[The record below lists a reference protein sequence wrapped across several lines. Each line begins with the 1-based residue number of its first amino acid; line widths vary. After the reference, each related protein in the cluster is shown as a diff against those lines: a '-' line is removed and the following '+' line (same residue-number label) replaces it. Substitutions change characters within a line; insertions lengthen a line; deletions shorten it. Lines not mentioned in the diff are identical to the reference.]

1 VTATTRT
8 RPRLVHVT
16 TSDIS
21 LSLLLGSQL
30 QAFAAAGYEVIG
42 VSAAGE
48 HVADL
53 ERMGIRHV
61 ALRHATRSFAPGGDA
76 RALLEL
82 WSLFRELEPDIVHT
96 HNPKPGIYGRLAARA
111 AGVPVVVNTVHGLYA
126 LPDDRLAKRALVYGL
141 ERAASLCSDA
151 ELVQSAEDV
160 DTLLR
165 IGVARDKVYRL
176 GNGIDLD
183 RFRPCAERD
192 ERALEERARLGIA
205 ADDVVCGLVG
215 RLVRE
220 KGYLEVFAAY
230 ERLRER
236 LPRLHVVVVGPSDP
250 EKADALSA
258 DEIDA
263 AERAGVRFLGF
274 EPKVEDVYA
283 WMDCFVLAS
292 HREGFPRAAMEA
304 AAMGLPVIATDIRG
318 CREVVAD
325 GETGFLVPPRDV
337 DALAAAVE
345 HITVD
350 AELRARMGA
359 AASEKARREFDQQ
372 DVIDLTLRVYH
383 RLLPARPDPPAV
395 ELRAAV
401 AADAPALAAM
411 HVDRIDEGFLSSL
424 GPRFLRRLY
433 KRIIAAPGAFAI
445 VAVDECGVVGFVA
458 VATDVPALYKA
469 FVLRDGVGAGLVA
482 APRLARSARRAF
494 ETLRYPATEGTGGG
508 DDLPAAEILSVGV
521 APRATRRGV
530 GTRLLAAALDELR
543 ARDVDAVKV
552 VAGADNDAAL
562 GLYERSGFAR
572 ERTIAVHAGTPS
584 EVLVWR
590 SR

>member
-1 VTATTRT
+1 MTPLR
-8 RPRLVHVT
+8 RQPRLVHVT

-21 LSLLLGSQL
+21 LSLLLGTQL

-42 VSAAGE
+42 VSAAGDY
-48 HVADL
+48 VADL
-53 ERMGIRHV
+53 ERMGIEHV

-96 HNPKPGIYGRLAARA
+96 HNPKPGVYGRLAARA

-126 LPDDRLAKRALVYGL
+126 LPDDRLAKRAVVYGL
-141 ERAASLCSDA
+141 ERTASLCSDA

-165 IGVARDKVYRL
+165 LGVPRDKVYRL

-183 RFRPCAERD
+183 RFRPRATRGD
-192 ERALEERARLGIA
+192 AALEARARLGIA
-205 ADDVVCGLVG
+205 PDDVVCGLVG

-220 KGYLEVFAAY
+220 KGYPEVFAAF
-230 ERLRER
+230 EQLRAR
-236 LPRLHVVVVGPSDP
+236 LPQLRIVVVGPSDP
-250 EKADALSA
+250 AKPDALSA

-263 AERAGVRFLGF
+263 AEGAGVRFLGF
-274 EPKVEDVYA
+274 EARVEDAYA

-304 AAMGLPVIATDIRG
+304 AAMGIPVIATDIRG

-325 GETGFLVPPRDV
+325 GQTGILVPPRDV
-337 DALAAAVE
+337 DALAAAMERLV
-345 HITVD
+345 VD
-350 AELRARMGA
+350 ADLRARMGA
-359 AASEKARREFDQQ
+359 AAREKAVREFDQQ

-383 RLLPARPDPPAV
+383 RLLPARPHPPVV
-395 ELRAAV
+395 ELRPAV
-401 AADAPALAAM
+401 AADAPALAVM
-411 HVDRIDEGFLSSL
+411 HVDRIEEGFLSSL

-433 KRIIAAPGAFAI
+433 RRIIAAPGSFAI

-458 VATDVPALYKA
+458 VATDVSALYRA
-469 FVLRDGVGAGLVA
+469 FVVRDGIGAGVVA
-482 APRLARSARRAF
+482 APRIARSAARVL
-494 ETLRYPATEGTGGG
+494 ETLRYPATEAAGGS
-508 DDLPAAEILSVGV
+508 DDLPTAEILSVGV
-521 APRATRRGV
+521 APRAARRGV
-530 GTRLLAAALDELR
+530 GTRLVAAALDELA
-543 ARDVDAVKV
+543 ARGVDAVKV
-552 VAGADNDAAL
+552 VAGTDNDAAL
-562 GLYERSGFAR
+562 GLYERSGFER